1 MARYLHLQPEERDH
15 SGRWIGWLLVI
26 LLGFLFSHHL
36 RYLLIEIVKT
46 VHGSSRPSRNF
57 QFSIS
62 FHRWKLGCDFAFL
75 FKAEGRENLYKI
87 RRIFSADTDT
97 KFTDTVSVKN
107 TATCRYFRAKHILL
121 RFCVSL
127 SCQIFGTKV
136 LPNFNAKFKTLAP
149 N

>member
-1 MARYLHLQPEERDH
+1 MDRLAPCNFTWLPFFPSSSISINRD
-15 SGRWIGWLLVI
+15 RENRTWII
-26 LLGFLFSHHL
+26 SAFA
-36 RYLLIEIVKT
+36 
-46 VHGSSRPSRNF
+46 
-57 QFSIS
+57 QFSIFYRSIDGSSDAISLS
-62 FHRWKLGCDFAFL
+62 FLKPKVARICIK
-75 FKAEGRENLYKI
+75 YV

-97 KFTDTVSVKN
+97 KFTDTVAVKN